1 MTFPNLEEEA
11 FTPLVPAVGIS
22 IQFDD
27 VLHDDKAIVH
37 LQLIHCQYFPISL
50 VVRITFL
57 SSSCILIC
65 KIYQILKDLFC
76 VEEVETLQ
84 RCDWCIKKLNMDGTW
99 MPRIFWVIWQSVLV
113 EHNFHLSIQ
122 IACPMRSHC
131 HTLAAHRAERRERVW
146 PTRAA
151 VRTQG

>member
-1 MTFPNLEEEA
+1 MSAALTGIPWVDKVEVSTNLKESVSTHDISKSSVEEEV

-27 VLHDDKAIVH
+27 VLHDDKAVVH

-84 RCDWCIKKLNMDGTW
+84 RCD
-99 MPRIFWVIWQSVLV
+99 
-113 EHNFHLSIQ
+113 
-122 IACPMRSHC
+122 
-131 HTLAAHRAERRERVW
+131 
-146 PTRAA
+146 
-151 VRTQG
+151 